1 MAIDKVDVKY
11 YPFYNSNSSSKRPT
25 TTIPFLHPS
34 EEDIKFIA
42 YGTRKKLGENNTV
55 NNPYH
60 YNRKGIE
67 CIDAIEASM
76 EPEEFKGYL
85 KGCHFK
91 YVWRYTY
98 KGKPL
103 EDLEKAQWYLE
114 KLIKIIRKEDKKN
127 EA

>member
-1 MAIDKVDVKY
+1 MAIDKVDVKD
-11 YPFYNSNSSSKRPT
+11 YPLYDKKP

-34 EEDIKFIA
+34 EED
-42 YGTRKKLGENNTV
+42 GENNTV

-60 YNRKGIE
+60 YNKKGSE
-67 CIDAIEASM
+67 CIAAIEASM
-76 EPEEFKGYL
+76 TNKEFKGYL
-85 KGCHFK
+85 KGNIIK
-91 YVWRYTY
+91 YEWRYTY